1 MNEYFVYA
9 LVDPR
14 NGSIFYIGKG
24 KDDRPRQHLV
34 ESLRYKN
41 DTKNAINP
49 YKTRKILNILNAG
62 YDSYDILYL
71 HENLTEEQAFELE
84 KYEIANHS
92 NLTNIGKGGDGG
104 DNISNNPRHDEI
116 CKKISESGKRRYKD
130 PNERIKCSRPGKL
143 NGMYGKTHTD
153 EVKQKISECH
163 KGKTYEEQYGI
174 EKSKEIRHKVSI
186 AVKERMSHIENIS
199 WAVKETEEQVV
210 FIKNAMESGNYS
222 WYLLEKQTGLTKKII
237 TRICKSHNIIINTL
251 KLSAGNFDKY
261 YGEDA
266 EQHRYNKSVCHR
278 GKLNGRYKDGKMCKS
293 YDNPAIKAP
302 VAV

>member
-14 NGSIFYIGKG
+14 DGSIFYIGKG
-24 KDDRPRQHLV
+24 KNDRPRQHLV

-41 DTKNAINP
+41 NTENAINP
-49 YKTRKILNILNAG
+49 YKTRKILNILKAG
-62 YDSYDILYL
+62 YKSYTILYL
-71 HENLTEEQAFELE
+71 HKNLTEKQAFELE

-104 DNISNNPRHDEI
+104 DNISNNPRYDEI
-116 CKKISESGKRRYKD
+116 CKKISDGGKNRYKN
-130 PNERIKCSRPGKL
+130 PLERAKCARPGKQ
-143 NGMYGKTHTD
+143 NGMYGRTHTP
-153 EVKQKISECH
+153 ETRKRLSETHQGNYIQRFGETRAKELKTKISQI
-163 KGKTYEEQYGI
+163 T
-174 EKSKEIRHKVSI
+174 
-186 AVKERMSHIENIS
+186 KERIKALGGQPWTREITDEQLYFIMIS
-199 WAVKETEEQVV
+199 
-210 FIKNAMESGNYS
+210 MEYGAYS
-222 WYLLEKQTGLTKKII
+222 WYLLEKRTGLTKKII
-237 TRICKSHNIIINTL
+237 TRICKQYNIAINVI
-251 KLSAGNFDKY
+251 KLSAGNFDEY

-293 YDNPAIKAP
+293 YNNPVIKMP

>member
-14 NGSIFYIGKG
+14 DGSIFYIGKG
-24 KDDRPRQHLV
+24 KGDRPRQHLV

-49 YKTRKILNILNAG
+49 HKTRKILNILNAG

-71 HENLTEEQAFELE
+71 HENLSEEQAFELE
-84 KYEIANHS
+84 KYEIANYS
-92 NLTNIGKGGDGG
+92 NLTNIGKGGGDGG
-104 DNISNNPRHDEI
+104 DNITNNPRYNEI
-116 CKKISESGKRRYKD
+116 CRKISEGGKRRYKD
-130 PNERIKCSRPGKL
+130 LNERIKCSKPGKL

-153 EVKQKISECH
+153 EVKQKIFECH

-199 WAVKETEEQVV
+199 WAVKETEEQVS

-251 KLSAGNFDKY
+251 KLTAGNFDKY

-278 GKLNGRYKDGKMCKS
+278 GKLNGRYKNGKMCKN
-293 YDNPAIKAP
+293 YNK
-302 VAV
+302 